1 MTKKPLAIFMI
12 VTIAAINAAPA
23 AASWSK
29 FRKQMA
35 NSNCWG
41 VVATLGESKKMKEG
55 CRNS

>member
-1 MTKKPLAIFMI
+1 MKRKSLTISMI
-12 VTIAAINAAPA
+12 VAIAAVSAAPA

>member
-1 MTKKPLAIFMI
+1 MKKQPLVIFMI

-35 NSNCWG
+35 NPKCWG
-41 VVATLGESKKMKEG
+41 VVATLGESQSMMEG
-55 CRNS
+55 CKNS